1 MRNTKTFSSD
11 KSHIAKMENSID
23 QKFDQVALKHV
34 KFQVLTELKND
45 LDKNNTKI
53 LKKGIQSPR
62 DNDYDLV
69 REWSALLKRR
79 T

>member
-1 MRNTKTFSSD
+1 
-11 KSHIAKMENSID
+11 MENSID

-45 LDKNNTKI
+45 LDKNNTNI
-53 LKKGIQSPR
+53 LKKGIQSPW

-69 REWSALLKRR
+69 RE
-79 T
+79 